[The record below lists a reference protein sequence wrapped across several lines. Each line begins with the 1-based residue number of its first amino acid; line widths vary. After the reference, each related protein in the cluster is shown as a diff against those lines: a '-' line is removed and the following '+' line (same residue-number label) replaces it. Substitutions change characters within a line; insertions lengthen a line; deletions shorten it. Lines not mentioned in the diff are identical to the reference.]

1 MTMTA
6 SAPTA
11 KAETSSD
18 AKDVPS
24 PDADADAAGP
34 TRKSTQRQRL
44 IEGMIAAANRDGYMG
59 ASVSKVIANA
69 GVSRPTFYDYFED
82 RDDCFLAVHHDISE
96 RLLGHIREAVAEAPP
111 ERAPQ
116 AAIRRLIERAEAEP
130 GQAQFIANEAMAGGP
145 RALDARDGTVLDIE
159 RAIEEARSGA
169 HPKALSPDLPTRSLI
184 GATHWLLSQRLRR
197 GELDLRTFADELE
210 AWMDSYQM
218 PVAAHRWRT
227 LQPGPELE
235 PFPYASD
242 LPADPPPPLP
252 SGRTHLTSAE
262 VSQNQ
267 RWRILFATAATAV
280 SKGYTAATVADIA
293 AGARVDKRVFYS
305 HFRDKQQAFL
315 AVHELAFQ
323 QTMAIAAGAY
333 FSADTWPERLWRGI
347 HAAGQFEAAHHDFV
361 RLGYIESH
369 ALGGSALQRID
380 DSRRAFTIF
389 LQEGDRY
396 AAQGDGLVSGSQSR
410 VAMEAVAAAIAEIGY
425 EQARHERIKQ
435 LPRFVGHATYLC
447 LAPFLGPVEANA
459 FVDDKLARDRPR

>member
-1 MTMTA
+1 M
-6 SAPTA
+6 PTA
-11 KAETSSD
+11 AST
-18 AKDVPS
+18 
-24 PDADADAAGP
+24 P
-34 TRKSTQRQRL
+34 TPKTTAPNRKSTQRQRL

-82 RDDCFLAVHHDISE
+82 RDDCFLAVHRDISE
-96 RLLGHIREAVAEAPP
+96 RLLTQIHDAVLKAPP

-130 GQAQFIANEAMAGGP
+130 AQAQFLANEAMAGGP
-145 RALDARDGTVLDIE
+145 RALDARDGTVREIE
-159 RAIEEARSGA
+159 RIIEEARAGA
-169 HPKALSPDLPTRSLI
+169 APEAPSPDLPTRSLV
-184 GATHWLLSQRLRR
+184 GAAHWLLSQRLRR

-210 AWMDSYQM
+210 AWMESYDV
-218 PVAAHRWRT
+218 PSGAHRWRT
-227 LQPGPELE
+227 LQPGPEPE
-235 PFPYASD
+235 PVHYASD
-242 LPADPPPPLP
+242 MPTDPPPPLP
-252 SGRTHLTSAE
+252 SGRTHLSSAE
-262 VSQNQ
+262 VAQNQ

-280 SKGYTAATVADIA
+280 RKGYAAATVADIA

-333 FSADTWPERLWRGI
+333 FSADSWPERLWRGI
-347 HAAGQFEAAHHDFV
+347 HAASQFEATHRDFV

-369 ALGGSALQRID
+369 ALGGAALQRID

-396 AAQGDGLVSGSQSR
+396 ATKPQSR

-425 EQARHERIKQ
+425 EQARHEQIRQ

-447 LAPFLGPVEANA
+447 LAPFLGPSAANE
-459 FVDDKLARDRPR
+459 FVDGKLARG